1 MTIDSIIL
9 PSYHR
14 HRSCHLRSSLMP
26 SSSSS
31 SSSSSSWSYSFSRI
45 IIPSPL
51 PLSPSLLLSL
61 LLLLTGWSSSP
72 QGYHYVQS
80 LSSPP
85 RPPSKSKS
93 TTTQSFPPNIKAIV
107 IVPGFLTG
115 ASDLQPLADTL
126 TKRYGIPS
134 VCVPMPSWHWIPC
147 LGGRSMRPILERI
160 DFTVRALCAS
170 GGQIDR
176 VPM

>member
-26 SSSSS
+26 SSSSSSSSSTSSSS

-72 QGYHYVQS
+72 QCYHYVQS

-107 IVPGFLTG
+107 IVPGKYAVHLF
-115 ASDLQPLADTL
+115 
-126 TKRYGIPS
+126 
-134 VCVPMPSWHWIPC
+134 VPPT
-147 LGGRSMRPILERI
+147 ILY
-160 DFTVRALCAS
+160 
-170 GGQIDR
+170 
-176 VPM
+176 